1 MFLENMATAAQQVFI
16 LYIMIAVGF
25 LADKTGLYKEKA
37 ARMTNDLLF
46 YIVTPA
52 IITQSFLS
60 MELTRENATALLI
73 SAVCGFAMH
82 GVAILI
88 SLPFFRKGN
97 GEENAIYKYAS
108 VYGNVG
114 YMALPMAQALLGA
127 PGVFYCSAGLIP
139 FNVVCFTHGVA
150 VMSGAKHF
158 NGKKLLFNPGT
169 ISVAIGL
176 PLYLLE
182 IQLPVVLADPISF
195 IAGLNTPMAMIMFGT
210 YLANTDL
217 KTMFREKKIY
227 LAAALK
233 LLVLPALML
242 LIFRL
247 CGITGALLTACIISA
262 SAPTANNTV
271 MFAAKYGRDTGLA
284 SKAVAV
290 ITFLS
295 ILTMPVMIALS
306 ACV

>member
-1 MFLENMATAAQQVFI
+1 MATAAQQVLI

-25 LADKTGLYKEKA
+25 FADKTGLYQEKA

-60 MELTRENATALLI
+60 MELTAENATALLI

-82 GVAILI
+82 GAAILI
-88 SLPFFRKGN
+88 SLPFFRRGN
-97 GEENAIYKYAS
+97 REENAIYRYAS

-127 PGVFYCSAGLIP
+127 PGVFYCSACLIP

-150 VMSGAKHF
+150 VMSGGKQF
-158 NGKKLLFNPGT
+158 NWKKLLFNPGS

-182 IQLPVVLADPISF
+182 VKLPVVLADPISF

-227 LAAALK
+227 FAAMLK

-247 CGITGALLTACIISA
+247 CCITGALLTSCIISA

-295 ILTMPVMIALS
+295 ILTMPLMIALS
-306 ACV
+306 QTV

>member
-1 MFLENMATAAQQVFI
+1 MATAAQQVLI

-25 LADKTGLYKEKA
+25 FADKTGLYKEKA

-60 MELTRENATALLI
+60 MELTAENATALLV
-73 SAVCGFAMH
+73 STVCGFAMH
-82 GVAILI
+82 GAAILI
-88 SLPFFRKGN
+88 SLPFFRGGN
-97 GEENAIYKYAS
+97 REENAIYRYAS

-127 PGVFYCSAGLIP
+127 PGVFYCSACLIP

-150 VMSGAKHF
+150 VMSGGRHF
-158 NGKKLLFNPGT
+158 NWKKLLFNPGT

-182 IQLPVVLADPISF
+182 VKLPVVLADPISF
-195 IAGLNTPMAMIMFGT
+195 IAGLNTP
-210 YLANTDL
+210 
-217 KTMFREKKIY
+217 MFREKKIY

-247 CGITGALLTACIISA
+247 CGVTGALLTSCIISA

-271 MFAAKYGRDTGLA
+271 MFAAKYGRDTGLS
-284 SKAVAV
+284 SKVVAV

-295 ILTMPVMIALS
+295 ILTMPLMIALS
-306 ACV
+306 QTI

>member
-73 SAVCGFAMH
+73 SAACGFAMH

-88 SLPFFRKGN
+88 SLPFFRKGSM
-97 GEENAIYKYAS
+97 EENAIYKYAG

-127 PGVFYCSAGLIP
+127 PG
-139 FNVVCFTHGVA
+139 
-150 VMSGAKHF
+150 
-158 NGKKLLFNPGT
+158 
-169 ISVAIGL
+169 
-176 PLYLLE
+176 
-182 IQLPVVLADPISF
+182 D
-195 IAGLNTPMAMIMFGT
+195 TPMAMIMFGT

-271 MFAAKYGRDTGLA
+271 MFAAKYGRDTCLLYT
-284 SKAVAV
+284 SP
-290 ITFLS
+290 S
-295 ILTMPVMIALS
+295 PRD
-306 ACV
+306 

>member
-1 MFLENMATAAQQVFI
+1 MATAAQQVLI

-25 LADKTGLYKEKA
+25 FADKTGLYKEKA

-60 MELTRENATALLI
+60 MELTAENATALLV
-73 SAVCGFAMH
+73 STVCGFAMH
-82 GVAILI
+82 GAAILI
-88 SLPFFRKGN
+88 SLPFFRGGN
-97 GEENAIYKYAS
+97 REENAIYRYAS

-127 PGVFYCSAGLIP
+127 PGVFYCSACLIP

-150 VMSGAKHF
+150 VMSGGRHF
-158 NGKKLLFNPGT
+158 NWKKLLFNPGT

-176 PLYLLE
+176 PL
-182 IQLPVVLADPISF
+182 F
-195 IAGLNTPMAMIMFGT
+195 
-210 YLANTDL
+210 
-217 KTMFREKKIY
+217 
-227 LAAALK
+227 
-233 LLVLPALML
+233 ML

-247 CGITGALLTACIISA
+247 CGVTGALLTSCIISA

-271 MFAAKYGRDTGLA
+271 MFAAKYGRDTGLS
-284 SKAVAV
+284 SKVVAV

-295 ILTMPVMIALS
+295 ILTMPLMIALS
-306 ACV
+306 QTI

>member
-1 MFLENMATAAQQVFI
+1 MFLENMATAAQQVLI

-25 LADKTGLYKEKA
+25 FADKTGLYKEKA

-60 MELTRENATALLI
+60 MELTAENATALLV
-73 SAVCGFAMH
+73 STVCGFAMH
-82 GVAILI
+82 GAAILI
-88 SLPFFRKGN
+88 SLPFFRGGN
-97 GEENAIYKYAS
+97 REENAIYRYAS

-127 PGVFYCSAGLIP
+127 PGVFYCSACLIP

-150 VMSGAKHF
+150 VMSGGRHF
-158 NGKKLLFNPGT
+158 NWKKLLFNPGT

-182 IQLPVVLADPISF
+182 VKLPVVLADPISF

-217 KTMFREKKIY
+217 KTIFREKKIY

-247 CGITGALLTACIISA
+247 CGVTGALLTSCIISA

-271 MFAAKYGRDTGLA
+271 MFAAKYGRDTGLS
-284 SKAVAV
+284 SKVVAV

-295 ILTMPVMIALS
+295 ILTMPLMIALS
-306 ACV
+306 QTI

>member
-1 MFLENMATAAQQVFI
+1 MFLDNMATAAQQVLI

-25 LADKTGLYKEKA
+25 VADKTGLYREKA

-60 MELTRENATALLI
+60 MELTRENVFALLI
-73 SAVCGFAMH
+73 SAVCGFALH
-82 GVAILI
+82 GVAILL
-88 SLPFFRKGN
+88 SLPFFRKGPK
-97 GEENAIYKYAS
+97 EENAIYKYAC

-127 PGVFYCSAGLIP
+127 PGVFYCSACLIP

-150 VMSGAKHF
+150 LMSGGKHF
-158 NGKKLLFNPGT
+158 NWKKLLFNPGT

-182 IQLPVVLADPISF
+182 VKLPVVLADPVSF

-227 LAAALK
+227 LAAVLK

-247 CGITGALLTACIISA
+247 CGVTGALLTACIISA

-290 ITFLS
+290 ITLLS
-295 ILTMPVMIALS
+295 VLTMPVMIALS
-306 ACV
+306 ASV

>member
-1 MFLENMATAAQQVFI
+1 MATAAEQVLI
-16 LYIMIAVGF
+16 LYLMIAVGF
-25 LADKTGLYKEKA
+25 IADKTGLYKEKA

-60 MELTRENATALLI
+60 MELTRENAAALLV

-82 GVAILI
+82 GAAILI

-97 GEENAIYKYAS
+97 REENAIYKYAS

-127 PGVFYCSAGLIP
+127 PGVFYCSACLIP

-150 VMSGAKHF
+150 VMSGGKHF
-158 NGKKLLFNPGT
+158 NWKKLLFNPGT

-182 IQLPVVLADPISF
+182 VQLPAVLADPISM

-227 LAAALK
+227 LAAVLK

-306 ACV
+306 AAV

>member
-1 MFLENMATAAQQVFI
+1 MATAAEQVLI
-16 LYIMIAVGF
+16 LYLMIAVGF
-25 LADKTGLYKEKA
+25 IADKTGLYREKA
-37 ARMTNDLLF
+37 ARLTNDLLF

-60 MELTRENATALLI
+60 MELTRENVDALLV

-82 GVAILI
+82 GAAILL

-97 GEENAIYKYAS
+97 REENAIYKYAS

-127 PGVFYCSAGLIP
+127 PGVFYCSACLIP

-150 VMSGAKHF
+150 VMSGGKRF
-158 NGKKLLFNPGT
+158 NWKKLLFNPGT

-182 IQLPVVLADPISF
+182 VRLPAVLAEPVAM

-210 YLANTDL
+210 YLANTGL

-227 LAAALK
+227 LAAVLK
-233 LLVLPALML
+233 LLVLPVLML
-242 LIFRL
+242 LLFRL
-247 CGITGALLTACIISA
+247 FGVTGALLTACIISA

-290 ITFLS
+290 VTLLS

-306 ACV
+306 ASV

>member
-1 MFLENMATAAQQVFI
+1 MATAAQQVLI

-25 LADKTGLYKEKA
+25 VADKTGLYREKA

-60 MELTRENATALLI
+60 MELTRENVFALLI
-73 SAVCGFAMH
+73 SAVCGFALH
-82 GVAILI
+82 GVAILL
-88 SLPFFRKGN
+88 SLPFFRKGPK
-97 GEENAIYKYAS
+97 EENAIYKYAC

-127 PGVFYCSAGLIP
+127 PGVFYCSACLIP

-150 VMSGAKHF
+150 LMSGGKHF
-158 NGKKLLFNPGT
+158 NWKKLLFNPGT

-182 IQLPVVLADPISF
+182 VKLPVVLADPVSF

-227 LAAALK
+227 LAAVLK

-247 CGITGALLTACIISA
+247 CGVTGALLTACIISA

-290 ITFLS
+290 ITLLS
-295 ILTMPVMIALS
+295 VLTMPVMIALS
-306 ACV
+306 ASV

>member
-1 MFLENMATAAQQVFI
+1 MFLNNMATAAEQVLI
-16 LYIMIAVGF
+16 LYLMIAVGF
-25 LADKTGLYKEKA
+25 IADKTGLYREKA
-37 ARMTNDLLF
+37 ARLTNDLLF

-60 MELTRENATALLI
+60 MELTRENVDALLV

-82 GVAILI
+82 GAAILL

-97 GEENAIYKYAS
+97 REENAIYKYAS

-127 PGVFYCSAGLIP
+127 PGVFYCSACLIP

-150 VMSGAKHF
+150 VMSGGKRF
-158 NGKKLLFNPGT
+158 NWKKLLFNPGT

-182 IQLPVVLADPISF
+182 VRLPAVLAEPVAM

-210 YLANTDL
+210 YLANTGL

-227 LAAALK
+227 LAAVLK
-233 LLVLPALML
+233 LLVLPVLML
-242 LIFRL
+242 LLFRL
-247 CGITGALLTACIISA
+247 FGVTGALLTACIISA

-290 ITFLS
+290 VTLLS

-306 ACV
+306 ASV